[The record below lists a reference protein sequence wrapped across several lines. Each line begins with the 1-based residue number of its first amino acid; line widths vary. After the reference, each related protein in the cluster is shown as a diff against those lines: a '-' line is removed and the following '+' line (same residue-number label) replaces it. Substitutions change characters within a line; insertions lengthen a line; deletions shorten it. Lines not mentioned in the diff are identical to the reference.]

1 MNHSLDYAK
10 QLNDY
15 LLNLE
20 VIKEYQKYEQLINQN
35 TKIRKM
41 EAKIKAYQ
49 KKIVNQKAKQDE
61 TVIKTIKEYQKIK
74 EEFEYLLVPGY
85 SSTECQAKNV
95 DLKTPLVKFKKG
107 EEPALSLNIPLV
119 SAVMQAVSD
128 DKMAVALAREGG
140 VSFIYGSQ
148 SIEDQAAMVKRA
160 KTYKAGFV
168 PSDSNLSANDT
179 LADVIALK
187 EKTGHST
194 MAVTED
200 GSANGKLYDAI

>member
-1 MNHSLDYAK
+1 LNHSLDYAK

-74 EEFEYLLVPGY
+74 EEFE
-85 SSTECQAKNV
+85 NH
-95 DLKTPLVKFKKG
+95 PLVVNYLYLKK
-107 EEPALSLNIPLV
+107 EVDEI
-119 SAVMQAVSD
+119 
-128 DKMAVALAREGG
+128 
-140 VSFIYGSQ
+140 IQ
-148 SIEDQAAMVKRA
+148 SINSYINGQ
-160 KTYKAGFV
+160 
-168 PSDSNLSANDT
+168 L
-179 LADVIALK
+179 LK
-187 EKTGHST
+187 
-194 MAVTED
+194 
-200 GSANGKLYDAI
+200 

>member
-74 EEFEYLLVPGY
+74 EEFE
-85 SSTECQAKNV
+85 NH
-95 DLKTPLVKFKKG
+95 PLVFNYLYLKK
-107 EEPALSLNIPLV
+107 EVDEI
-119 SAVMQAVSD
+119 
-128 DKMAVALAREGG
+128 
-140 VSFIYGSQ
+140 IQ
-148 SIEDQAAMVKRA
+148 SINSYINGQ
-160 KTYKAGFV
+160 
-168 PSDSNLSANDT
+168 L
-179 LADVIALK
+179 LK
-187 EKTGHST
+187 
-194 MAVTED
+194 
-200 GSANGKLYDAI
+200 

>member
-41 EAKIKAYQ
+41 EVKIKAYQ

-74 EEFEYLLVPGY
+74 EEFE
-85 SSTECQAKNV
+85 NH
-95 DLKTPLVKFKKG
+95 PLVVNYLYLKK
-107 EEPALSLNIPLV
+107 EVDEI
-119 SAVMQAVSD
+119 
-128 DKMAVALAREGG
+128 
-140 VSFIYGSQ
+140 IQ
-148 SIEDQAAMVKRA
+148 SINSYINGQ
-160 KTYKAGFV
+160 
-168 PSDSNLSANDT
+168 L
-179 LADVIALK
+179 LK
-187 EKTGHST
+187 
-194 MAVTED
+194 
-200 GSANGKLYDAI
+200 

>member
-74 EEFEYLLVPGY
+74 EEFEKEVYRIEKLTRISNTAY
-85 SSTECQAKNV
+85 K
-95 DLKTPLVKFKKG
+95 VKQLC
-107 EEPALSLNIPLV
+107 EN
-119 SAVMQAVSD
+119 
-128 DKMAVALAREGG
+128 
-140 VSFIYGSQ
+140 
-148 SIEDQAAMVKRA
+148 
-160 KTYKAGFV
+160 
-168 PSDSNLSANDT
+168 
-179 LADVIALK
+179 
-187 EKTGHST
+187 
-194 MAVTED
+194 
-200 GSANGKLYDAI
+200 

>member
-74 EEFEYLLVPGY
+74 EEFE
-85 SSTECQAKNV
+85 NH
-95 DLKTPLVKFKKG
+95 PLVVNYLYLKK
-107 EEPALSLNIPLV
+107 
-119 SAVMQAVSD
+119 
-128 DKMAVALAREGG
+128 R
-140 VSFIYGSQ
+140 
-148 SIEDQAAMVKRA
+148 
-160 KTYKAGFV
+160 
-168 PSDSNLSANDT
+168 
-179 LADVIALK
+179 
-187 EKTGHST
+187 
-194 MAVTED
+194 
-200 GSANGKLYDAI
+200 